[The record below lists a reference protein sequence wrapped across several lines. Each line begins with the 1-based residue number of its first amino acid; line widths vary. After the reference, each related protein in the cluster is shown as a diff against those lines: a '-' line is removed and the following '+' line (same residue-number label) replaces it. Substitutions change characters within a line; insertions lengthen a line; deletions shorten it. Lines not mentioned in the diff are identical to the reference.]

1 MAEAQKGKG
10 SKGAL
15 IGMAVVIA
23 VLVLSNIY
31 TYMRFQKQISIA
43 LDEVV
48 SLQNENANLKK
59 RKISKTVYRR

>member
-1 MAEAQKGKG
+1 M
-10 SKGAL
+10 

-23 VLVLSNIY
+23 LLVLSNVY

>member
-1 MAEAQKGKG
+1 MDYTEAKGL
-10 SKGAL
+10 SQE
-15 IGMAVVIA
+15 
-23 VLVLSNIY
+23 VLSNIY